1 MQNKQISTEFV
12 AIPTKQET
20 EQAPK
25 ITFYQMI
32 KLEKLWRTNP
42 KATLEDIIEHK
53 EVVKVKAPPKIEHDD
68 AYKFYKRRFIGLINL
83 EADEQRNYL
92 TSWKSTARFDFS
104 DDIKPMA
111 IFDTPNEAFIN
122 LEVGLQ
128 LRIFYE
134 HENRTGFW

>member
-1 MQNKQISTEFV
+1 M
-12 AIPTKQET
+12 
-20 EQAPK
+20 
-25 ITFYQMI
+25 
-32 KLEKLWRTNP
+32 
-42 KATLEDIIEHK
+42 
-53 EVVKVKAPPKIEHDD
+53 KAPPKSENDD

-83 EADEQRNYL
+83 EADEQRNHL

-104 DDIKPMA
+104 DDIKPLA

-134 HENRTGFW
+134 HENRTGFWSSKGKITEFDDNEIHLALDKGIGAP